1 MTKLGDEDPEIGVP
15 DEKWIVTP
23 VQVPVHSPDE
33 PFAPTPKEPAP
44 TKVPEKVP

>member
-1 MTKLGDEDPEIGVP
+1 MIKLGEDDPEIGVP

-23 VQVPVHSPDE
+23 IQVPVHTPDL
-33 PFAPTPKEPAP
+33 PVP

>member
-1 MTKLGDEDPEIGVP
+1 MIKLGSDDPEIGVP

-23 VQVPVHSPDE
+23 IQVPVHTPDA
-33 PFAPTPKEPAP
+33 PFEPAPHEP